1 MLVATIAATATFKW
15 LTSENRSSVSRMRI
29 QEARQSAL
37 AGIQGARAWMTSNA
51 NEVGAV
57 VRQYVCRND
66 PSCSKESK
74 AQAPIP
80 ISLNSK
86 IANINED
93 KQNFN
98 VWLTGISEVNG
109 FYKFEITSEGY
120 SQDNS
125 KHTEVAIFNVS
136 GLYQVMPP
144 EDNNKIKNIVYD
156 YSYFGGSIS
165 NHGSAKLSSMLING
179 DWFGN
184 PVGIDKNIIITGNA
198 KLSGNNVDIYG
209 TGCIGGDLYADNGI
223 DAKNL
228 YVHGTSHDIGT
239 KPDRAGITNHA
250 YFDGIVLQ
258 GTTKQFRVGGNLTI
272 KNEFHTHLGTF
283 DSKVEISGNLCVD
296 SSISLIKIGEL
307 SGGDVKYPFE
317 VHGNVWA
324 SHPNAFY
331 AKGGDNDKDFFD
343 KYDKLILGSKEESIA
358 YLPDAYPSSNYE
370 TLRNSFAFPEVGY
383 GVTYDYKPFIER
395 SADDDKYYFYYYA
408 NTAPLV
414 AKQGSDYYVS
424 GNKFPTNFQYNDG
437 LPKRSPYCNKDD
449 NDNNRPKI
457 HVTPWF
463 KSNGTVTRNIT
474 TPKPIACADTVK
486 QVCDEIWKQEPG
498 CDGSQ
503 FKVDDILKTAYAKF
517 EPYASKGCA
526 ANITEIDDSEANDF
540 SKKLN
545 ACYKEN
551 KDDATKA
558 EANLYNGYLVVK
570 VTYGNLK
577 QNYRE
582 KLKGHFII
590 ILTNSPGE
598 TIVLPPTD
606 GDADSDN
613 YVFLYL
619 KEGASQFQS
628 INKEQVSHYN
638 YFIYTVKDVGTSNS
652 GTPEYASNHEIMPSG
667 GFLFNDDYFDGS
679 IYAEVGENNNC
690 AKVAALTSKKPMIF
704 NQKLLNS
711 LNQSRVICDA
721 TVVDCGGAA
730 SEAPADEED
739 DDDDNGLINGKEP
752 YYVSIAPQLNV
763 TLESQYKSTEPV
775 PANASEISPSILVL
789 PRIIYLSKDAPGK
802 LMDYYSVLNL
812 NVGNGAKEVKTEDKA
827 TCNGGFPAQGKLTD
841 GTLNSGMYSCQYT
854 SSNYGSIPFYV
865 VVSNS
870 SGELPEVNFPVD
882 AEGVSVQALNLS
894 DNVTV
899 SVHIGKATALG
910 GKIKF
915 DFFIDNDEFPGWTI
929 TPKEGVTERSGRS
942 GKRFFTAEVTPNASE
957 EQDVEILTIS
967 TTDAADDG
975 DLWIY
980 LSTPT
985 ELCKLGAYTAH
996 KVYVR
1001 AHTNINREP
1010 VSTYC
1015 SRFNCSETLRE
1026 RSSDP
1031 DCEYE
1036 GEWITVSGG
1045 TGCRDG
1051 VKNYSWSCLTNT
1063 PISLGTVNESDIPSY
1078 CEVVLPTENNTITQ
1092 PIGGQSADLYASLK
1106 RKRVQVTVNLRNALD
1121 KDTYVRIQEQAYSL
1135 NETCTKENSPCTFSV
1150 LAGTPIVF
1158 SHEEFG
1164 EDNGNFN
1171 YWACDGENC
1180 TAPTTHEDE
1189 PVFIFYGPHTIT
1201 AEFNKESHC
1210 YYDDFANTVA
1220 FCSAGEENCIDT
1232 CATMLSKGTH
1242 CAPKN
1247 SKQPK
1252 SHWLMTYH
1260 NSGNGN
1266 NAEYTRPNFGNGSIY
1281 APNTKNANNQSGK
1294 VSIILRNM
1302 TAGLYGTMFALV
1314 KTSILEKSTANDFL
1328 NSGLIFRSNGNEHL
1342 ILNIFGVSKP
1352 NSTGELTFRVCK
1364 VSGQA
1369 INNTSQGSC
1378 KEVPKKEGSTPIYIT
1393 SNSFIKVRFTIDEKD
1408 LLKVTAKVDDDTWEG
1423 ELNVKDYQCNDAAYS
1438 HVGISLADQDFKIF
1452 DNGWVPSAFEET
1464 CWDVPTVSCNFVDK
1478 YEIVPL
1484 NDYVSPKV
1492 LVSSWFSEKNCS
1504 TEYYY
1509 NGCDNSTSECINGT
1523 GTPGEIG
1530 SKLDGETYQFTQEG
1544 QHGYLIDENKKAQ
1557 DASIKVVCPGDAGSL
1572 DLAQDFYSCGTFQV
1586 GTTQNC
1592 INDFE
1597 IVNEAQYMGENVPYE
1612 FLTPKTNGINL
1623 RDAQLHINIKKG
1635 SEIADG
1641 NNLGA
1646 NLKVHLLSA
1655 NKMQSLT
1662 RTISTAGAHD
1672 INVDDLIGTTGFNP
1686 EQVTKVIITSDNS
1699 INIEKLH
1706 IHSKCPNKL
1715 DLKCEQAVYDYTN
1728 KGWKIKINHQK
1739 DGVKCSYTSTDPN
1752 INSETDVNCSD
1763 VIYLQYG
1770 NGFAN
1775 NWIIYNEPPTFTVT
1789 ATNSFG
1795 SESCAIKGEKIGN
1808 NNVTC
1813 SVPTD
1818 QQTIEF
1824 DSKAPVFNF
1833 KFGESINGW
1842 DFNVNYNVYL
1852 DNTIVKS
1859 NGTAKMGATQS
1870 YSPSDSDTKPASGGH
1885 TYKVS
1890 FIIGN
1895 WTQSCTASFTVEDK
1909 TKQAPT
1915 ISSCSVED
1923 NGKFT
1928 AIVSNPDD
1936 VNYTYTFTILDNI
1949 GNKLVDGTT
1958 GSGNESTIDYT
1969 YAPGKAG
1976 TYNYTVKIGESSCS
1990 KLKTV
1995 TSPIELSCPTTITG
2009 QNASEA
2015 IVVSPTVKN
2024 CSSCSYKIFYEDLEK
2039 SSDLIFYDREATGTK
2054 QYRLQATDINDNVA
2068 NCNFN
2073 VSFNSQ
2079 SSSTVV
2085 LNYNYSN
2092 DWHYFSEGTYDIKCE
2107 GNGGR
2112 LVCKCPN
2119 AEWGYSNCK
2128 IQYHGTV
2135 VEVKPSQ
2142 SGGQTVDG
2150 SKDDI
2155 CHSGYETTITI
2166 LPPNSANP
2174 SVQENAKQQGKGM
2187 YCQHSW

>member
-1 MLVATIAATATFKW
+1 MFSKKGISLVTVLLFMLVATIAATATFKW
-15 LTSENRSSVSRMRI
+15 LTSENRSSATRMQT
-29 QEARQSAL
+29 QEARQSAI
-37 AGIQGARAWMTSNA
+37 AGIQSTRAWMTNNA
-51 NEVGAV
+51 NEVGAL
-57 VRQYVCRND
+57 VRQYVLGR
-66 PSCSKESK
+66 K
-74 AQAPIP
+74 QPIL
-80 ISLNSK
+80 LNSRVSPH
-86 IANINED
+86 ISS
-93 KQNFN
+93 KQDFN
-98 VWLTGISEVNG
+98 VWLTGVSETNG
-109 FYKFEITSEGY
+109 YFKFKILSEGIARN
-120 SQDNS
+120 NS
-125 KHTEVAIFNVS
+125 KHTEAAIINVS
-136 GLYQVMPP
+136 GLYQVSIP
-144 EDNNKIKNIVYD
+144 EAEEEETYKSIAYD

-165 NHGSAKLSSMLING
+165 NHGDAKLSSMLING
-179 DWFGN
+179 NWSGN
-184 PVGIDKNIIITGNA
+184 PIGIDKNIIITGHA
-198 KLSGNNVDIYG
+198 SLSGDNVDIYG
-209 TGCIGGDLYADNGI
+209 TGCIGGNLYANNGF

-228 YVHGTSHDIGT
+228 YVHRTSYDFGSKNIET
-239 KPDRAGITNHA
+239 KKGITNHA
-250 YFDGIVLQ
+250 YFDGVVIQ
-258 GTTKQFRVGGNLTI
+258 SANGEKKITVGGNLTI
-272 KNEFHTHLGTF
+272 KNIFKTHMGTG
-283 DSKVEISGNLCVD
+283 SSPVTINGNLCVD
-296 SSISLIKIGEL
+296 SAISQIEIGGSVG
-307 SGGDVKYPFE
+307 SGATYNQPFTVNGDVW
-317 VHGNVWA
+317 VTH
-324 SHPNAFY
+324 SRAFY
-331 AKGGDNDKDFFD
+331 AHNGDFSSN
-343 KYDKLILGSKEESIA
+343 YNKLILGNTEDSKVYI
-358 YLPDAYPSSNYE
+358 PDAYPSSNYDE
-370 TLRNSFAFPEVGY
+370 MRNNKAFVDSWVNYWSPN
-383 GVTYDYKPFIER
+383 YKPYVYVAPA
-395 SADDDKYYFYYYA
+395 SDKYYFYVEPNVTDVSYSSG
-408 NTAPLV
+408 V
-414 AKQGSDYYVS
+414 YYV
-424 GNKFPTNFQYNDG
+424 GNQLFKTVYGYNEFQHGTGYDKK
-437 LPKRSPYCNKDD
+437 LSPYCRHNTDE
-449 NDNNRPKI
+449 NRPEC
-457 HVTPWF
+457 HVSPWF
-463 KSNGTVTRNIT
+463 QSKGTVTRDLPAT
-474 TPKPIACADTVK
+474 RPVACADSVK
-486 QVCDEIWKQEPG
+486 QVCYDIWEEKPG
-498 CDGSQ
+498 CDGAS
-503 FKVDDILKTAYAKF
+503 FKVDDLLTTAYNQFVK
-517 EPYASKGCA
+517 YADSGCA
-526 ANITEIDDSEANDF
+526 AAITTLNDGFAEAANTCYDDNT
-540 SKKLN
+540 
-545 ACYKEN
+545 
-551 KDDATKA
+551 KDDYKKK
-558 EANLYNGYLVVK
+558 NHMYNGYLVVK
-570 VTYGNLK
+570 IEATQLSKNYGDG
-577 QNYRE
+577 
-582 KLKGHFII
+582 LKGKFII
-590 ILTNSPGE
+590 IVTNKPGQVAFPQTYGE
-598 TIVLPPTD
+598 ND
-606 GDADSDN
+606 

-619 KEGASQFQS
+619 TQGAGELMGLGTS
-628 INKEQVSHYN
+628 NYN
-638 YFIYTVKDVGTSNS
+638 YFIYTKEDIGSSTYSE
-652 GTPEYASNHEIMPSG
+652 TTHQITPSG
-667 GFLFNDDYFDGS
+667 GILFNHASLSGS
-679 IYAEVGENNNC
+679 VYAEVGTGTNC
-690 AKVAALTSKKPMIF
+690 AKVAALTSSKPLLF
-704 NQKLLNS
+704 NQDLMNS
-711 LNQSRVICDA
+711 LTINRIICDA
-721 TVVDCGGAA
+721 SVTNCGGAA
-730 SEAPADEED
+730 FSSSSSAAPMSSSASEES
-739 DDDDNGLINGKEP
+739 INGKDP
-752 YYVSIAPQLNV
+752 YYISIAPQLNV
-763 TLESQYKSTEPV
+763 TLESQYKATEAAPED
-775 PANASEISPSILVL
+775 ASNIDPSILVI
-789 PRIIYLSKDAPGK
+789 PRIIYLSRNAAGK
-802 LMDYYSVLNL
+802 LADYYSVLSL
-812 NVGNGAKEVKTEDKA
+812 NGANENKSPSKVSCNGTFSTTEKLYTGTELTPGTY
-827 TCNGGFPAQGKLTD
+827 TCNYAST
-841 GTLNSGMYSCQYT
+841 
-854 SSNYGSIPFYV
+854 NYGTIPFYV
-865 VVSNS
+865 VVSNT
-870 SGELPEVNFPVD
+870 SGELPIVSFPE
-882 AEGVSVQALNLS
+882 APHNVQALSLGS
-894 DNVTV
+894 SVDV
-899 SVHIGKATALG
+899 SVHIGKSTNTS

-915 DFFIDNDEFPGWTI
+915 DVAINQPISDWTI
-929 TPKEGVTERSGRS
+929 TTKPGVTARSGS
-942 GKRFFTAEVTPNASE
+942 GSALYYTVEVTPNATE
-957 EQDVEILTIS
+957 EQDIEIFTIS
-967 TTDAADDG
+967 AGSNADDG
-975 DLWIY
+975 DMY
-980 LSTPT
+980 LTLSAPT
-985 ELCKLGAYTAH
+985 ELCRLVSGAGLTH
-996 KVYVR
+996 HVYLR
-1001 AHTNINREP
+1001 THTTINRAEL
-1010 VSTYC
+1010 SDYC
-1015 SRFNCSETLRE
+1015 HVNDCDDDMSEKSE
-1026 RSSDP
+1026 RP
-1031 DCEYE
+1031 DCEISD
-1036 GEWITVSGG
+1036 EWIIAHG
-1045 TGCRDG
+1045 TACGI
-1051 VKNYSWSCLTNT
+1051 VEKNYSWKCLTNT
-1063 PISLGTVNESDIPSY
+1063 AISLASVSSADIPQA
-1078 CEVVLPTENNTITQ
+1078 CEIIIPSTNNSITS
-1092 PIGGQSADLYASLK
+1092 PVGGETKNLYASLK
-1106 RKRVQVTVNLRNALD
+1106 RKKVEVTVNLKNAFD
-1121 KDTYVRIQEQAYSL
+1121 KNTSVTLQGQQYTSSQ
-1135 NETCTKENSPCTFSV
+1135 TCTKENSPCTFNV
-1150 LAGTPIVF
+1150 LAGEPIVF
-1158 SHEEFG
+1158 THEESG
-1164 EDNGNFN
+1164 EDKGNFN

-1189 PVFIFYGPHTIT
+1189 PEFIFYGPHTIT

-1623 RDAQLHINIKKG
+1623 REAQLHINIKKDG
-1635 SEIADG
+1635 EIADG

-1795 SESCAIKGEKIGN
+1795 SESCTIKGEKIGN

-2085 LNYNYSN
+2085 LNYNSSN